1 MQENVSKII
10 DDIKINLDKN
20 IDGSSIKYFTDGV
33 SGSTVFSLNDKYL
46 VKTMDKL
53 ELKTQVTFL
62 NLYSYVDEF
71 VKLLYI
77 NETLGFVVFE
87 YVDGVLFKYKSDV
100 KIVDG
105 LYDIVSNYTLFDYDY
120 YGYLY
125 EDKKSWYEFLK
136 DETLNE
142 IDMLHND
149 NLSDKKLEA
158 ALLFIKAEIT
168 SKYMLHGDF
177 GAHNFM
183 IDKNNNLKVIDPM
196 PVIGDRLYDFYFAI
210 FSSVKIFKDLSVDYI
225 LSFFDEDITHKR
237 NILLIALYIRMI
249 RAYKYD
255 RDDFDIYYDWFKR
268 L

>member
-1 MQENVSKII
+1 MQKNVSKII
-10 DDIKINLDKN
+10 DDIKINLDVN
-20 IDGSSIKYFTDGV
+20 IDSSSIKYFTDGV

-62 NLYSYVDEF
+62 NLYSNIDEF

-100 KIVDG
+100 KIVEN
-105 LYDIVSNYTLFDYDY
+105 LYSIVSNYTLFDYDY

-142 IDMLHND
+142 IDVLHND
-149 NLSDKKLEA
+149 NLSNKKLET
-158 ALLFIKAEIT
+158 ALLSIKTEVT
-168 SKYMLHGDF
+168 PKYMLHGDF
-177 GAHNFM
+177 GAHNFI
-183 IDKNNNLKVIDPM
+183 IDKNGNLKVIDPM

-210 FSSVKIFKDLSVDYI
+210 FSSVEIFKDLSVDYI

-255 RDDFDIYYDWFKR
+255 RDDFDIYYEWFKR